1 MAALGPI
8 SRSKLIRALKRAGFA
23 GPYGGSDHAFVQK
36 KDLTV
41 RIPNPHGGD
50 IRPNLLS
57 EILRQAGISRQ
68 EWERL
73 R

>member
-8 SRSKLIRALKRAGFA
+8 SRTKLIRALRKAGFA
-23 GPYGGSDHAFVQK
+23 GPYTGSDHDFMQK
-36 KDLTV
+36 GDLTL
-41 RIPNPHGGD
+41 RIPNPHGSD
-50 IRPNLLS
+50 IRPNLLA
-57 EILRQAGISRQ
+57 EILRQAGISRK

>member
-8 SRSKLIRALKRAGFA
+8 SRSKLIRALRRAGFE
-23 GPYGGSDHAFVQK
+23 GPFSGSDHAFMQK
-36 KDLTV
+36 NDLTI
-41 RIPNPHGGD
+41 RIPNPHGGE
-50 IRPNLLS
+50 IGPSLLS

-68 EWERL
+68 DWERL